1 MKKTNNFYSLSPSEE
16 KVRVRGKQTRY
27 SIPINK
33 GGKSVL
39 IDKKVS
45 NFLDE
50 LASSSPTPGGGSV
63 AALAGALGVALISM
77 VGNLTIGK
85 KKYKDVEE
93 DIKKI
98 ISSSER
104 LRYELSQL
112 IEEDVR
118 VFNNFMAT
126 YKMPKETEDEKKIRA
141 EKIQK
146 SLIEAAKVPL
156 RVAYKCLDILSLSK
170 EVAEKGNINVVS
182 DAGVAVLMAEAA
194 LESAILNVKINLRMI
209 KDEKI
214 RTELYSSIKEIL
226 LKEKGQKEKV
236 LEMVEGKI
244 G

>member
-1 MKKTNNFYSLSPSEE
+1 M
-16 KVRVRGKQTRY
+16 
-27 SIPINK
+27 
-33 GGKSVL
+33 L

-50 LASSSPTPGGGSV
+50 LASNSPTPGGGSV
-63 AALAGALGVALISM
+63 AALAGALGAGLISM
-77 VGNLTIGK
+77 VGNLTVGK
-85 KKYKDVEE
+85 KKYEDLEE

-98 ISSSER
+98 LSFSEK

-112 IEEDVR
+112 IEEDVK

-126 YKMPKETEDEKKIRA
+126 YKMPKETEDEKKVRV
-141 EKIQK
+141 EKIQE

-156 RVAYKCLDILSLSK
+156 KVACKCLDILSLSK

-194 LESAILNVKINLRMI
+194 LESAILNVTINLRMI
-209 KDEKI
+209 KDEKV
-214 RTELYSSIKEIL
+214 RTELSSSIKEIL

-236 LEMVEGKI
+236 LEIVKQKI
-244 G
+244 R

>member
-1 MKKTNNFYSLSPSEE
+1 M
-16 KVRVRGKQTRY
+16 
-27 SIPINK
+27 
-33 GGKSVL
+33 L

-50 LASSSPTPGGGSV
+50 LASNSPTPGGGSV
-63 AALAGALGVALISM
+63 AALAGALGAALISM

-85 KKYKDVEE
+85 KKYEDVEE

-98 ISSSER
+98 ISSSEK

-112 IEEDVR
+112 IEEDVMA
-118 VFNNFMAT
+118 FNNFMAT

-141 EKIQK
+141 EKIQE

-156 RVAYKCLDILSLSK
+156 TVAYKCLDVLSLSK
-170 EVAEKGNINVVS
+170 EVAEKGNINVIS
-182 DAGVAVLMAEAA
+182 DAGVAVLMAQAA

-209 KDEKI
+209 KDEKA
-214 RTELYSSIKEIL
+214 RTELSSSIKEIL

-236 LEMVEGKI
+236 LEIVDSKI

>member
-1 MKKTNNFYSLSPSEE
+1 M
-16 KVRVRGKQTRY
+16 
-27 SIPINK
+27 
-33 GGKSVL
+33 L

-50 LASSSPTPGGGSV
+50 LASNSPTPGGGSV
-63 AALAGALGVALISM
+63 AALAGALGAALISM
-77 VGNLTIGK
+77 VGNLTVGK
-85 KKYKDVEE
+85 KKYEDVEE

-98 ISSSER
+98 ISSSEK

-112 IEEDVR
+112 IEEDVK

-126 YKMPKETEDEKKIRA
+126 YKMPKDTEDEKKMRT
-141 EKIQK
+141 EKIQE

-156 RVAYKCLDILSLSK
+156 RVAYKCLDIMILSQ
-170 EVAEKGNINVVS
+170 EAAEKGNINVIS

-214 RTELYSSIKEIL
+214 REELSSSIKELL

-236 LEMVEGKI
+236 LEIVEEK
-244 G
+244 

>member
-1 MKKTNNFYSLSPSEE
+1 M
-16 KVRVRGKQTRY
+16 
-27 SIPINK
+27 
-33 GGKSVL
+33 L

-45 NFLDE
+45 NFLNE

-63 AALAGALGVALISM
+63 AALAGALGAALISM
-77 VGNLTIGK
+77 VGNLTVGK
-85 KKYKDVEE
+85 KKYEDVEE

-98 ISSSER
+98 ISSSEK

-112 IEEDVR
+112 IEEDVK

-126 YKMPKETEDEKKIRA
+126 YKMSKETEDEKKKRA
-141 EKIQK
+141 EMIQE
-146 SLIEAAKVPL
+146 SLIKAAKVPL
-156 RVAYKCLDILSLSK
+156 KVAYKCLDILSLSK

-209 KDEKI
+209 KDEKT
-214 RTELYSSIKEIL
+214 RMELYSSIKEIL

-236 LEMVEGKI
+236 LEIVEKKI

>member
-1 MKKTNNFYSLSPSEE
+1 M
-16 KVRVRGKQTRY
+16 
-27 SIPINK
+27 
-33 GGKSVL
+33 L

-50 LASSSPTPGGGSV
+50 LASNSPTPGGGSV
-63 AALAGALGVALISM
+63 AALAGALGAALISM
-77 VGNLTIGK
+77 VGNLTVGK
-85 KKYKDVEE
+85 KKYEDVEK

-98 ISSSER
+98 ISSSEK

-112 IEEDVR
+112 IEEDVK

-126 YKMPKETEDEKKIRA
+126 YKMPKETEDEKKVRA
-141 EKIQK
+141 EKIQE
-146 SLIEAAKVPL
+146 SLIKAAKVPL

-194 LESAILNVKINLRMI
+194 LESAILNVKINLKMI
-209 KDEKI
+209 RDEKV
-214 RTELYSSIKEIL
+214 RTELSSSIKEIL

-236 LEMVEGKI
+236 LKIVESKM
-244 G
+244 

>member
-1 MKKTNNFYSLSPSEE
+1 M
-16 KVRVRGKQTRY
+16 
-27 SIPINK
+27 
-33 GGKSVL
+33 L

-50 LASSSPTPGGGSV
+50 LASNSPTPGGGSV
-63 AALAGALGVALISM
+63 AALAGALGASLISM
-77 VGNLTIGK
+77 VGNLTVGK
-85 KKYKDVEE
+85 KKYEDVEE

-98 ISSSER
+98 VSSSEK

-112 IEEDVR
+112 IEEDVK
-118 VFNNFMAT
+118 VFNNFMST

-141 EKIQK
+141 EKIQE

-170 EVAEKGNINVVS
+170 EAAEKGNINVVS

-194 LESAILNVKINLRMI
+194 LDSAILNVKINLRMI
-209 KDEKI
+209 KDEKVI
-214 RTELYSSIKEIL
+214 TELCSSIKEIL

-236 LEMVEGKI
+236 LEIVEEKI
-244 G
+244 K

>member
-1 MKKTNNFYSLSPSEE
+1 M
-16 KVRVRGKQTRY
+16 
-27 SIPINK
+27 
-33 GGKSVL
+33 L

-50 LASSSPTPGGGSV
+50 LASNSPTPGGGSV

-77 VGNLTIGK
+77 VGNLTVGK
-85 KKYKDVEE
+85 KKYEEVEE
-93 DIKKI
+93 DIKRI
-98 ISSSER
+98 ISSSEK

-112 IEEDVR
+112 IEEDVK
-118 VFNNFMAT
+118 VFNNFMST
-126 YKMPKETEDEKKIRA
+126 YKMPKETEDEKKVRA
-141 EKIQK
+141 EKIQE
-146 SLIEAAKVPL
+146 SLIKAAKVPL

-209 KDEKI
+209 KDEKV
-214 RTELYSSIKEIL
+214 RTELSSSIKEIL

-236 LEMVEGKI
+236 LEIVEEKI
-244 G
+244 R

>member
-1 MKKTNNFYSLSPSEE
+1 M
-16 KVRVRGKQTRY
+16 
-27 SIPINK
+27 
-33 GGKSVL
+33 L
-39 IDKKVS
+39 IDKKIN

-50 LASSSPTPGGGSV
+50 LASNSPTPGGGSV
-63 AALAGALGVALISM
+63 AALTGALGAGLISM

-85 KKYKDVEE
+85 KKYEDVEE

-98 ISSSER
+98 ISSSEK

-112 IEEDVR
+112 LEEDVK

-141 EKIQK
+141 EKIQE

-156 RVAYKCLDILSLSK
+156 KVAYKCLDILTLSQQ
-170 EVAEKGNINVVS
+170 VAEKGNINVVS
-182 DAGVAVLMAEAA
+182 DAGVAALMADAT

-209 KDEKI
+209 KNEKV
-214 RTELYSSIKEIL
+214 RTELSSSIKEIL

-236 LEMVEGKI
+236 LEIVEQKI
-244 G
+244 R